1 MYKKIYSEDFV
12 KILVKLKK
20 KDPKHFL
27 ILMKKIEWVSNHPF
41 HRFKVL
47 RHDKKGMGR
56 VHIGHFVLVF
66 IIDYER
72 KFAYFEKYAHHD
84 KIYI

>member
-1 MYKKIYSEDFV
+1 VYEKIYSEDFV

-27 ILMKKIEWVSNHPF
+27 ILMKKIELISNHPL

-47 RHDKKGMGR
+47 RHDKKGKGR
-56 VHIGHFVLVF
+56 VHIGHFVLIFNFDHSSKKV
-66 IIDYER
+66 
-72 KFAYFEKYAHHD
+72 YFHNYDHHD